1 MYFFFSILIQDSG
14 QAQQAVT
21 EKDTTKLYEDIED
34 YAGRKKFTKFLHQ
47 LVFKPTARTSP
58 KIKTKNFL
66 TQKSYSDFE
75 GKIIRQIHIE
85 TLDPFGYSIDDTTA
99 VAEGFLSKT
108 GNKLHIKSQQ
118 ITIRNLLL
126 TRKNQPFDALR
137 VKESERLIRSM
148 NYVTDVSFYVKNT
161 SNNSDSV
168 DIFIRVLDVWS
179 LIPGGSTSTSG
190 TTVSLTD
197 RNFIG
202 LGHEFQNS
210 YSRKYDEKTNA
221 FISNYSIPSIRSTYI
236 STRLHYG
243 IDKYGNYSKMLGFE
257 RPFFSPLAKWAAGV
271 NISQKF
277 RNDSIRIDSLV
288 FVPQQFK
295 FNTQDY
301 WVGSAIQIFK
311 GNSEFDR
318 TTNFISALRFLRIRY
333 LERPIAELDSEHVF
347 TNENFYLAS
356 IGISTRIYVQDK
368 YIFRFGITE
377 DVPTGKVFSLT
388 GGYQDKTYYNRFY
401 FGARVS
407 FGNYNSWGYLGSNF
421 EYGTFLNSSK
431 VQQGVFRAGIN
442 YFSDLFEIGNWKFR
456 QFVKPQLTLGINRFT
471 ADSLTIN
478 NNYGLE
484 GFKSLTLFGTTR
496 MLLTLQTQSYAPY
509 NLFGFRFGP
518 FINLSFGMLGDAASG
533 FKNSKLYSQM
543 GLGVLI
549 RNENLVISTFQLSV
563 AYYPDI
569 PGKGQNLLMFNSYKT
584 TDFGFQD
591 FEIGKPETVLF
602 R

>member
-1 MYFFFSILIQDSG
+1 
-14 QAQQAVT
+14 VT
-21 EKDTTKLYEDIED
+21 EKDSTQLYEHIED

-47 LVFKPTARTSP
+47 LVFKPTGRYTSTT
-58 KIKTKNFL
+58 KKTN
-66 TQKSYSDFE
+66 TVPQKSYDNFE

-99 VAEGFLSKT
+99 MAQGFLSKT
-108 GNKLHIKSQQ
+108 GNKLHAKSTQL
-118 ITIRNLLL
+118 TIRNLLL

-148 NYVTDVSFYVKNT
+148 DYVTDVSFYVKTT
-161 SNNSDSV
+161 SENSDSV
-168 DIFIRVLDVWS
+168 DIFIRVLDIWS
-179 LIPGGSTSTSG
+179 LIPMGSTSTSA
-190 TTVSLTD
+190 TTIGLTD
-197 RNFIG
+197 RNFLG
-202 LGHEFQNS
+202 LGHEFQNT
-210 YSRKYDEKTNA
+210 YTRKYQEGTNA
-221 FISNYSIPSIRSTYI
+221 FASNYSIPNIRSTYI

-243 IDKYGNYSKMLGFE
+243 IDKYGNYSKMLGFD

-271 NISQKF
+271 NFSHRF
-277 RNDSIRIDSLV
+277 RNDSIMVDSMV

-318 TTNFISALRFLRIRY
+318 TTNFISSLRFLRIRY
-333 LERPIAELDSEHVF
+333 LEKPSPELDAEHVF

-356 IGISTRIYVQDK
+356 IGISTRLYVQDK

-377 DVPTGKVFSLT
+377 DVPTGKVISLT
-388 GGYQDKTYYNRFY
+388 GGYQDKSYYNRFY

-421 EYGTFLNSSK
+421 EYGNFLNSSK
-431 VQQGVFRAGIN
+431 VEQGVFRAGVT
-442 YFSDLFEIGNWKFR
+442 YFTKLFEIGKWKFR
-456 QFVKPQLTLGINRFT
+456 QFVKPQLTLGINRFS

-484 GFKSLTLFGTTR
+484 GFKSLTLFGTNR

-518 FINLSFGMLGDAASG
+518 FLNLSFGMLGDAASG
-533 FKNSKLYSQM
+533 FKNSKLYSQI